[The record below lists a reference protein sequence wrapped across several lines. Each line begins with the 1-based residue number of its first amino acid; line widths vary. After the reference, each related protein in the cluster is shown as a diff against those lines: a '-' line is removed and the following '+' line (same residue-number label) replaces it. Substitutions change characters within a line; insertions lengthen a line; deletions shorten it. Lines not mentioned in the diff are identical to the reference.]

1 MSDEQLVWPSGPE
14 ATILRLLADRGALYG
29 LALVKAS
36 NGALKRAGIYV
47 QLERLLRKG
56 LVAACDDESSDYYV
70 GIARRLYEITELG
83 ARALRAREAAHRAWE
98 GGNA

>member
-1 MSDEQLVWPSGPE
+1 MSDEELIWPSTPE
-14 ATILRLLADRGALYG
+14 ATILRLLAERGALYG

-36 NGALKRAGIYV
+36 GGKLKRAGIYV

-56 LVAACDDESSDYYV
+56 LVTARDDESSDDYV
-70 GIARRLYEITELG
+70 GIARRLYEISELG

-98 GGNA
+98 GGDA